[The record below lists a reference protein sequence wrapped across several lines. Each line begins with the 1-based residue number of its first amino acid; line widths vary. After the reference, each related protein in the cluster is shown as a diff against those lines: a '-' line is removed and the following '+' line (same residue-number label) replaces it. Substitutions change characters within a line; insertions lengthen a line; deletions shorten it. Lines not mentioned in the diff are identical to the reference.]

1 MTKRK
6 GNAPGQGRHA
16 AVEITNHRGPQGP
29 HKENEMK
36 TIILSNSFHNT
47 EATVRP
53 VEITSGRF
61 CGLHKISRKTALRLR
76 RELCGFDGCV
86 CGGTFG
92 ERGGAKLDVVD
103 EDCDRNYII
112 DMRSSNV

>member
-1 MTKRK
+1 MR
-6 GNAPGQGRHA
+6 
-16 AVEITNHRGPQGP
+16 
-29 HKENEMK
+29 
-36 TIILSNSFHNT
+36 TIILSNNFHGT
-47 EATVRP
+47 AAAVRP
-53 VEITSGRF
+53 TAIAEGRF
-61 CGLHKISRKTALRLR
+61 SGMHKISRKTAQRIR

-112 DMRSSNV
+112 DLRASNV

>member
-1 MTKRK
+1 
-6 GNAPGQGRHA
+6 
-16 AVEITNHRGPQGP
+16 
-29 HKENEMK
+29 MK

-76 RELCGFDGCV
+76 RELCGRAGCS
-86 CGGTFG
+86 CGGVFG
-92 ERGGAKLDVVD
+92 QRDGARLEVVN
-103 EDCDRNYII
+103 EDFGRNYII
-112 DMRSSNV
+112 DLRASNV

>member
-1 MTKRK
+1 MR
-6 GNAPGQGRHA
+6 
-16 AVEITNHRGPQGP
+16 
-29 HKENEMK
+29 

-47 EATVRP
+47 ESLVRP
-53 VEITSGRF
+53 VAIAEGRF
-61 CGLHKISRKTALRLR
+61 SGLHKISRKTAQRLR

-92 ERGGAKLDVVD
+92 ERDGAKLDVVD